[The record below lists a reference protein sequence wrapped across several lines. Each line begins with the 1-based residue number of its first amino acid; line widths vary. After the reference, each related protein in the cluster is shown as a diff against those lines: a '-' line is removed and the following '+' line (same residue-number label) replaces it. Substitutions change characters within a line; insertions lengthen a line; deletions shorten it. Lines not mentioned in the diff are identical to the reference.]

1 MDKIVAA
8 KSDLRNA
15 QVDNIAQPSG
25 DFTLEYWVNLKM
37 KHCPQEMAFKDIFN
51 SLPATPRFDNFTVEF
66 DFSWCLLHRNDN
78 LHMDGSKE
86 IWNSNKS
93 NLNKVRNPLAPTM
106 FSPSTFSSLAIIG
119 GHRNNCS
126 KVSAKIVDCIHYFTH
141 LMFCHLHSSS
151 SRTLPVLSQR
161 LQESTPSLMER
172 KGAMGCI
179 IRCG

>member
-1 MDKIVAA
+1 
-8 KSDLRNA
+8 
-15 QVDNIAQPSG
+15 
-25 DFTLEYWVNLKM
+25 
-37 KHCPQEMAFKDIFN
+37 MAFKDIFN
-51 SLPATPRFDNFTVEF
+51 SLPATPRFDNLTVEF

-141 LMFCHLHSSS
+141 LMFCHTFFILNN
-151 SRTLPVLSQR
+151 RTRIVSEAPRVDSLFNGEKGSNGMYYQVRVKEVEQTKRTQLFCCQEVQLASIPFFRHLLYLGSIRRRVLPN
-161 LQESTPSLMER
+161 
-172 KGAMGCI
+172 K
-179 IRCG
+179 